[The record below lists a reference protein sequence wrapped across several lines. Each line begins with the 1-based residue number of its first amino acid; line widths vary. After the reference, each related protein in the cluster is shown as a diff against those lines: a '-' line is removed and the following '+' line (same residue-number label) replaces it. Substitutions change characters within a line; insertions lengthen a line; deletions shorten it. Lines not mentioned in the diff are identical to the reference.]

1 MNTWGYLCSL
11 SIDIVGA
18 VMTMTRLNVNWD
30 QLRTE
35 YIGGKSINTLSDRY
49 GVSRSTIANH
59 VRREKWTDM
68 RNRAAAIVGI
78 TPTARNGKGIQMLF
92 GSEKSEG
99 LDPIEQITDQC
110 LRVVKTGLDRI
121 EAGMG
126 IVDPKDAQTIRSY
139 CSSLKDLQSV
149 AGAFAGMTRQEIAA
163 RIEQI
168 QRQRQI
174 DEEYGTGIV
183 MIPAVQEA
191 GDG

>member
-1 MNTWGYLCSL
+1 MK
-11 SIDIVGA
+11 A
-18 VMTMTRLNVNWD
+18 LNVNWEAIK
-30 QLRTE
+30 TE
-35 YIGGKSINTLSDRY
+35 YIGGQSINRLAEKY
-49 GVSRSTIANH
+49 GVARSTITNRV
-59 VRREKWTDM
+59 VRGGWTDM
-68 RNRAAAIVGI
+68 RMKAAAIVGI
-78 TPTARNGKGIQMLF
+78 TPTGRNGKGLQMLF
-92 GSEKSEG
+92 GNEKAEG
-99 LDPIEQITDQC
+99 LDPIEAITDQC
-110 LRVVKTGLDRI
+110 LRVVRTGLDRI

-183 MIPAVQEA
+183 MIPEVQPVEEAVV
-191 GDG
+191 DG

>member
-1 MNTWGYLCSL
+1 M
-11 SIDIVGA
+11 
-18 VMTMTRLNVNWD
+18 RKLNVNWEAIK
-30 QLRTE
+30 TE
-35 YIGGKSINTLSDRY
+35 YVGGKSIRNLADKY
-49 GVSRSTIANH
+49 GISQSTISAKV
-59 VRREKWTDM
+59 VRGKWTEE
-68 RNRAAAIVGI
+68 RNRTAAVVGI
-78 TPTARNGKGIQMLF
+78 TPTGRNGKGLQMLF
-92 GSEKSEG
+92 GDEKADG
-99 LDPIEQITDQC
+99 LDPIEAITDQC

-126 IVDPKDAQTIRSY
+126 VVDPKDAQTIRSY

-183 MIPAVQEA
+183 MIPSVEEA
-191 GDG
+191 AKDG

>member
-1 MNTWGYLCSL
+1 MYRVQANWDAIKTAYISGMSL
-11 SIDIVGA
+11 SSLA
-18 VMTMTRLNVNWD
+18 K
-30 QLRTE
+30 Q
-35 YIGGKSINTLSDRY
+35 Y
-49 GVSRSTIANH
+49 GVNRSTIANH
-59 VRREKWTDM
+59 ASIGHWHEARVKAGAVLGASVT
-68 RNRAAAIVGI
+68 G
-78 TPTARNGKGIQMLF
+78 RNGEGMRLLF
-92 GSEKSEG
+92 DSDKPA
-99 LDPIEQITDQC
+99 DRIEDITDQC

-149 AGAFAGMTRQEIAA
+149 AGAFAGMTRAEIAA

-183 MIPAVQEA
+183 MIPEVQPVEEAVV
-191 GDG
+191 DG